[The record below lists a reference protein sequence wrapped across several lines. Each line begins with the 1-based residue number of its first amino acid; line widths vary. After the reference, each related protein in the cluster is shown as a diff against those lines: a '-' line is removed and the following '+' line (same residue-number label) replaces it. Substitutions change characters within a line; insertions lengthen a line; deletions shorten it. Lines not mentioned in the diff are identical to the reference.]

1 MICIERMATIRINVM
16 KKKKKQK
23 KKNKKKKKL
32 QKIKTFRFF
41 MSGNC
46 DNTAR
51 PQEQ

>member
-1 MICIERMATIRINVM
+1 MMCIERMATIRVNVK

-23 KKNKKKKKL
+23 KKKKKKKL

-51 PQEQ
+51 PQGQ